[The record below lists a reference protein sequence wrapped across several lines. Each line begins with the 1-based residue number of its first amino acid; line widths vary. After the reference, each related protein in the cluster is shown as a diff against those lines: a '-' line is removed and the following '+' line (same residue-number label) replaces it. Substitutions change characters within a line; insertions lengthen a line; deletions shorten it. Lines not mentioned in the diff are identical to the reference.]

1 MERRK
6 FIRNTGLLTAAAL
19 FEAPMNQLFAMA
31 PAKVLNLGIIG
42 TGDRGTGMMS
52 IVRTMKDRFAIKAV
66 CDIFDFRLAAARKI
80 SPAAT
85 SYNDYR
91 KLLEDKTIDA
101 VVIATPLNLHYN
113 IAVDALEAGKHVYL
127 EKTMTFDIPQALKLV
142 KQAAR
147 YPRQIVQVGHQYRY
161 SPLYF
166 KVKEMIDKG
175 YLGKVSQIDCH
186 WDRNWDWRRAVPQGL
201 NDRQINWR
209 LYREFSGGLP
219 AELLSH
225 QIDFINWAF
234 NTHPDQVL
242 ATGGVDVYKDGRETF
257 DNVQALLRYKQT
269 GMVGN
274 FGATCGNARDGYI
287 FKIKGT
293 KGMISLLVNEGVFYP
308 EPDTRKELQVVDG
321 VSGATKIEWKKD
333 GGIAVLPEKTKDG
346 TYYAFE
352 DFYRAV
358 TEQKQPSSNVHTGA
372 TTAVCVHM
380 INQAAFKGTVENWKP
395 QYHV

>member
-1 MERRK
+1 MQRRK

-19 FEAPMNQLFAMA
+19 FDAPLNQVYSMTAG
-31 PAKVLNLGIIG
+31 PAVNLGIIG
-42 TGDRGTGMMS
+42 TGDRGTGMMNVINS
-52 IVRTMKDRFAIKAV
+52 MKERFTIKAV
-66 CDIFDFRLAAARKI
+66 CDIFDFRLAAAKRL
-80 SPAAT
+80 SPAAREVK
-85 SYNDYR
+85 DYR
-91 KLLEDKTIDA
+91 RILDDRNIDA
-101 VVIATPLNLHYN
+101 VVIATPLNLHYQ
-113 IAVDALEAGKHVYL
+113 IALEALEAGKHVYL

-142 KQAAR
+142 EQSAR
-147 YPRQIVQVGHQYRY
+147 YKGQILQVGHQYRY
-161 SPLYF
+161 SPLYY
-166 KVKEMIDKG
+166 KVKEMIEKG

-186 WDRNWDWRRAVPQGL
+186 WDRNWDWRRSVPAGY
-201 NDRQINWR
+201 NDKQINWR

-225 QIDFINWAF
+225 QIDFVNWAF

-257 DNVQALLRYKQT
+257 DNIQALLRYNKE

-287 FKIKGT
+287 FKIKGS
-293 KGMISLLVNEGVFYP
+293 KGMISLLVNEGKFYP
-308 EPDTRKELQVVDG
+308 EPETRKELQVVDG
-321 VSGATKIEWKKD
+321 VSGATKIEWTRD

-352 DFYRAV
+352 DFYRAIR
-358 TEQKQPSSNVHTGA
+358 ENKQPSSNVHTGA

-380 INQAAFKGTVENWKP
+380 INQAAFNGTVENWKP
-395 QYHV
+395 RYQV